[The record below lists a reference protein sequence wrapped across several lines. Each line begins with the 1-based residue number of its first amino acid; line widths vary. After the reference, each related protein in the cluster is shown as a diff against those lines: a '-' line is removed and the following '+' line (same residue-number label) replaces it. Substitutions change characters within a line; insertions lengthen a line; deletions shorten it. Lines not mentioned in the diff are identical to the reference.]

1 MLLLLP
7 WQQLVRMD
15 FSFFYSRT
23 LWTVF
28 VCLFLPPPLV
38 NGGRWGKVIHHD
50 ASCRHDVH
58 TKRTLQFS
66 RKHQSLLK
74 RNLYPCNMATRLKL
88 KCHGSCH
95 ILIWQSYERPEQAW
109 CFLPVCFVHLLS
121 FFKFLLFILERK
133 KKDSSGLEDCLE
145 TTRTAS
151 QRRLCNAKASKA
163 SKTQTLSVCE
173 SQIII
178 QQQVNPTTL
187 SFIGCPKVGLE
198 PRGGVCVGGVG
209 GSHPSNPGCKL

>member
-1 MLLLLP
+1 MGKSNSP
-7 WQQLVRMD
+7 W
-15 FSFFYSRT
+15 
-23 LWTVF
+23 
-28 VCLFLPPPLV
+28 CLSV
-38 NGGRWGKVIHHD
+38 K
-50 ASCRHDVH
+50 CRHDVH
-58 TKRTLQFS
+58 TKRMLQFS

-178 QQQVNPTTL
+178 QQQVNPATSLAVPKLDL
-187 SFIGCPKVGLE
+187 SQGE
-198 PRGGVCVGGVG
+198 VCVLGGWGEVILQIQVANYRTKWLLYDYTVCIC
-209 GSHPSNPGCKL
+209 SNQNLCVTE